1 LPAAA
6 VQRGLRLLGT
16 GTLQWRRLPIGG
28 PEADPVWVEL
38 AIVGPAGV
46 VRLCAGDGPPSAA
59 GSGGVYVREEVQDRL
74 PGADRVTTIWR
85 WRDGSIDTRVRLCFT
100 APTVLDQEAYA
111 VGEACTSWT
120 GAAAEHGDVLCRLGA
135 AFAGRCGVMP
145 EAGGG
150 GTVARDV
157 RRHLASLLPQLA
169 ELPGRRGA
177 GDYGRSGGVVT
188 NLEYDTT
195 LGLLRCAFAS
205 GDSAWLHKAQRS
217 AWHLFD
223 RDLEPRLGLP
233 FPHGLEHRTGTPEP
247 GHAWLRGALWVGLL
261 TADDALLGAV
271 QALGRAI
278 AATPPLGVGGH
289 ERLRDYACPLR
300 ELEALLVVAD
310 DRSVARAADRFAASI
325 ARRFDPVR
333 RTWGFGEG
341 DLGQGLWLERG
352 WLTAGALLP
361 ALRAHLQRRPEAG
374 LAAQVEAATAALLE
388 RVGRGGPG
396 LPTHWRQ
403 RGDTSFAEHR
413 EQQTAAAASVLDAF
427 AVPDLR
433 RLLRRAGV
441 RAAVVGLPSP
451 EHPDLATEFSLLARC
466 DWVWR

>member
-1 LPAAA
+1 MTTLSCLAAIALAPLLSIPLDGRPVRFGAPLPAAA

-169 ELPGRRGA
+169 
-177 GDYGRSGGVVT
+177 
-188 NLEYDTT
+188 
-195 LGLLRCAFAS
+195 
-205 GDSAWLHKAQRS
+205 
-217 AWHLFD
+217 
-223 RDLEPRLGLP
+223 
-233 FPHGLEHRTGTPEP
+233 
-247 GHAWLRGALWVGLL
+247 
-261 TADDALLGAV
+261 
-271 QALGRAI
+271 
-278 AATPPLGVGGH
+278 
-289 ERLRDYACPLR
+289 
-300 ELEALLVVAD
+300 
-310 DRSVARAADRFAASI
+310 
-325 ARRFDPVR
+325 
-333 RTWGFGEG
+333 
-341 DLGQGLWLERG
+341 
-352 WLTAGALLP
+352 
-361 ALRAHLQRRPEAG
+361 
-374 LAAQVEAATAALLE
+374 
-388 RVGRGGPG
+388 
-396 LPTHWRQ
+396 
-403 RGDTSFAEHR
+403 
-413 EQQTAAAASVLDAF
+413 
-427 AVPDLR
+427 
-433 RLLRRAGV
+433 
-441 RAAVVGLPSP
+441 
-451 EHPDLATEFSLLARC
+451 
-466 DWVWR
+466 